1 MAGIGFTLRR
11 LTQRD
16 DLIGAVIGY
25 GHSVFISA
33 GPWLLTVLA
42 LIAIN
47 VILVGAMPQRE
58 LELFRSIIVYN
69 FSVSLVITG
78 PVILVATRYLADRVF
93 ERRVDT
99 APALMVVATVLGTA
113 PGLLLAVW
121 FYFWICT
128 IPVPLAL
135 LALANYAV
143 ISAIW
148 VAGLFLSTLK
158 AYVRVTL
165 SFATGMI
172 GAVALTYLVGAAYGP
187 VGALAAFTGGLAL
200 TMLVLMA
207 TVLAEYRYPM
217 RRPVG
222 LLDAFRRHWELALSG
237 LVYNLAIWIDKWVIW
252 ATVPNT
258 STVGGALVTMPL
270 YDGAMFLAY
279 LTIVPALAIFTVAI
293 ETRFFEDYQRFYR
306 QIGDNATLGTIHDNH
321 QSVVQS
327 ATDGLRAVMII
338 QIVISILVIFFAPAI
353 VEAAGGASRQIGVF
367 RFGVLGALFHVLML
381 FCGILLMYFDARKPA
396 LLLNL
401 VFLATNAGFTW
412 VTVDLGFAYLGYG
425 YFAATLVSFAI
436 GVVLLFTVL
445 RQLPYF
451 SFVRNNPSVTE
462 A

>member
-47 VILVGAMPQRE
+47 VILTGAMPRAS

-78 PVILVATRYLADRVF
+78 PVILIATRYLADRVF
-93 ERRVDT
+93 EKKVDT
-99 APALMVVATVLGTA
+99 APALMVVATILGTV
-113 PGLLLAVW
+113 PGLALAIW
-121 FYFWICT
+121 FYFFICT
-128 IPVPLAL
+128 IPIPLAL

-148 VAGLFLSTLK
+148 VNGLFLSALK

-165 SFATGMI
+165 SFGAGMA
-172 GAVALTYLVGAAYGP
+172 GSVALTYFIGARYGAD
-187 VGALAAFTGGLAL
+187 GAMAAFTGGLAI
-200 TMLVLMA
+200 TQLVLMA

-217 RRPVG
+217 RRPFD
-222 LLDAFRRHWELALSG
+222 LLRYFRNYWDLALGG
-237 LVYNLAIWIDKWVIW
+237 LIYNLGIWIDKWVIW
-252 ATVPNT
+252 ATVPDT
-258 STVGGALVTMPL
+258 SVVGGALVTMPL

-279 LTIVPALAIFTVAI
+279 LTIVPALAIFTVSI

-306 QIGDNATLGTIHDNH
+306 QIGDHATLATIRENQDA
-321 QSVVQS
+321 VVHS
-327 ATDGLRAVMII
+327 ATDGLRSVMVI
-338 QIVISILVIFFAPAI
+338 QIVISVLVIFFAPAI
-353 VEAAGGASRQIGVF
+353 LEITGGASRQIGVF

-381 FCGILLMYFDARKPA
+381 FCGILLIYFDARRPA
-396 LLLNL
+396 LLLNII
-401 VFLATNAGFTW
+401 FLATNAGFTW
-412 VTVDLGFAYLGYG
+412 ATIGLGFAYLGYG
-425 YFAATLVSFAI
+425 YFAATLVSFAV
-436 GVVLLFTVL
+436 GVVLLFNVL

-451 SFVRNNPSVTE
+451 SFVRNNPSVTG

>member
-42 LIAIN
+42 LIGIN
-47 VILVGAMPQRE
+47 LILSDAMPRDS

-93 ERRVDT
+93 EKRVDT
-99 APALMVVATVLGTA
+99 APALMVTAMVLGTA

-121 FYFWICT
+121 FYFFVCT
-128 IPVPLAL
+128 ISIPLAL

-148 VAGLFLSTLK
+148 VAGLFLSALK
-158 AYVRVTL
+158 AYVRVTV
-165 SFATGMI
+165 SFAFGMV

-187 VGALAAFTGGLAL
+187 IGALAAFSGGLAL

-217 RRPVG
+217 GRPVN
-222 LLDAFRRHWELALSG
+222 LLRYFRDYWELALGG
-237 LVYNLAIWIDKWVIW
+237 LVYNLAIWIDKWVLW
-252 ATVPNT
+252 ATLEDT
-258 STVGGALVTMPL
+258 SVVGGALVTTPM

-279 LTIVPALAIFTVAI
+279 LTIVPALAIFTVAV

-306 QIGDNATLGTIHDNH
+306 QIGDHSTLDAILEN
-321 QSVVQS
+321 QRSVERS
-327 ATDGLRAVMII
+327 ATDGLRSVMVI
-338 QIVISILVIFFAPAI
+338 QIVISVLVIFFAPTI
-353 VEAAGGASRQIGVF
+353 LEATGGASRQIGMF
-367 RFGVLGALFHVLML
+367 RFGVLGALFHVMML
-381 FCGILLMYFDARKPA
+381 FCGILLMYFDARRPA
-396 LLLNL
+396 LMLNIA
-401 VFLATNAGFTW
+401 FLATNAGFTW
-412 VTVDLGFAYLGYG
+412 ATVQLGFPYLGYG
-425 YFAATLVSFAI
+425 YFAATLLCFAL
-436 GVVLLFTVL
+436 GVGLLFNVV

-451 SFVRNNPSVTE
+451 TFVRNNPSVTG

>member
-16 DLIGAVIGY
+16 DLISAVIGY

-47 VILVGAMPQRE
+47 VILSNAMPRE
-58 LELFRSIIVYN
+58 SLELFRSIIVYN

-93 ERRVDT
+93 EKRVDT
-99 APALMVVATVLGTA
+99 APALMVAAMVLGTA
-113 PGLLLAVW
+113 PGLLLGVW
-121 FYFWICT
+121 FYVFVCT

-148 VAGLFLSTLK
+148 VAGLFLSALK
-158 AYVRVTL
+158 AYVRVTV
-165 SFATGMI
+165 SFAIGMA
-172 GAVALTYLVGAAYGP
+172 GSVALTYVVGPHFGAT
-187 VGALAAFTGGLAL
+187 GALAAFTGGLAL

-217 RRPVG
+217 IRPG
-222 LLDAFRRHWELALSG
+222 ALLGYFRRYWELALSG
-237 LVYNLAIWIDKWVIW
+237 LIYNLAIWIDKWVLW
-252 ATVPNT
+252 ATVPDT
-258 STVGGALVTMPL
+258 STVGGALVTAPL

-279 LTIVPALAIFTVAI
+279 LSIVPALAIFTVAV

-306 QIGDNATLGTIHDNH
+306 QIGDHATLGAIQEN
-321 QSVVQS
+321 QENVVRS
-327 ATDGLRAVMII
+327 AMEGLRSVMVI
-338 QIVISILVIFFAPAI
+338 QIVISVLVIFWAPTI
-353 VEAAGGASRQIGVF
+353 LEATGGASRQIGMF

-381 FCGILLMYFDARKPA
+381 FCGILLMYFDARRPA
-396 LLLNL
+396 LLLNA
-401 VFLATNAGFTW
+401 VFLVTNGGFTW
-412 VTVDLGFAYLGYG
+412 ATAQLGFPYLGYG
-425 YFAATLVSFAI
+425 YFAATLICFAL
-436 GVVLLFTVL
+436 GALLLFNVL
-445 RQLPYF
+445 RHLPYF
-451 SFVRNNPSVTE
+451 TFVRNNPSVTG